1 MGYDFTSY
9 ARNKEIKEN
18 GHAAAEIDVFVE
30 NGEYALAV
38 EVKTK
43 PDENHIEEHINH
55 MAILRRYADAHGDK
69 RKFLGAIAAPG
80 FTEVMRKKVLDAGFF
95 VIEAAEE
102 SVDVVIFDGFE
113 PRKW

>member
-1 MGYDFTSY
+1 M
-9 ARNKEIKEN
+9 EIKED
-18 GHAAAEIDVFVE
+18 GHAVAEIDVFVE

-38 EVKTK
+38 EVKTT
-43 PDENHIEEHINH
+43 PDRKDIDEHLQR

-69 RKFLGAIAAPG
+69 RKFLGAMAAPG
-80 FTEVMRKKVLDAGFF
+80 FTEVMRKKVLNAGFF

-102 SVDVVIFDGFE
+102 SVNVITFDGFE